1 VAVILGSM
9 QVVSYGYILHVE
21 DDLSLAQWVTEYLQT
36 NGFKIDHLAR
46 GDEVAAQV
54 AKHQYDVILL
64 DVMLPGMNGV
74 EVCRAIRQFSQVPII
89 MMTAKADEFDE
100 VIGLEVGA
108 NDYVIKP
115 VRPRALLARIKSVL
129 RHTEK
134 PALKLSKELVFDKL
148 SINQEFKRVVY
159 DDCEIELTSSLFSL
173 LWLLASNAGIVMSRE
188 QVFQTLKGREYD
200 GLDRRFD
207 VLVSTLRKK
216 LGDNSQQPKRIKT
229 IWGKGY
235 LFIADTWAE

>member
-1 VAVILGSM
+1 M
-9 QVVSYGYILHVE
+9 QEPMSYGYILHVE

-36 NGFKIDHLAR
+36 NGFKVDHVAR
-46 GDEVAAQV
+46 GDDAIKQV
-54 AKHQYDVILL
+54 SKHQYDAILL
-64 DVMLPGMNGV
+64 DVMLPGMDGV
-74 EVCRAIRQFSQVPII
+74 EVCKQIRQTSQVPII

-129 RHTEK
+129 RNSEK
-134 PALKLSKELVFDKL
+134 TADKPKNELVFGQL
-148 SINQEFKRVVY
+148 SINEEFKRVIY
-159 DDCEIELTSSLFSL
+159 NNNEIELTSSLFSL
-173 LWLLASNAGIVMSRE
+173 LWLLASNAGTVMGRE
-188 QVFQTLKGREYD
+188 EVFRSLKGREYD

-216 LGDNSQQPKRIKT
+216 LGDNPQQPKRIKT

-235 LFIADTWAE
+235 LFIADAWAE

>member
-1 VAVILGSM
+1 MEKAE
-9 QVVSYGYILHVE
+9 SYGHILQVE
-21 DDLSLAQWVTEYLQT
+21 DDLSLAQWVTEYLQA
-36 NGFKIDHLAR
+36 NGFTVDHLAR
-46 GDEVAAQV
+46 GDQVAEQV

-64 DVMLPGMNGV
+64 DIMLPGMDGV
-74 EVCRAIRQFSQVPII
+74 EVCRNIRQTSQVPII

-100 VIGLEVGA
+100 VVGLEVGA

-129 RHTEK
+129 RNVEK
-134 PALKLSKELVFDKL
+134 PVIKSNSELVFGKL

-159 DDCEIELTSSLFSL
+159 DNHEIDLTSSLFSL
-173 LWLLASNAGIVMSRE
+173 LWLLATHAGTVMSRE
-188 QVFQTLKGREYD
+188 EVFQTLKGREYD

-216 LGDNSQQPKRIKT
+216 LDDNPQQPKRIKT

-235 LFIADTWAE
+235 LFIADAWNK

>member
-1 VAVILGSM
+1 M
-9 QVVSYGYILHVE
+9 QESVSYGRILQVE
-21 DDLSLAQWVTEYLQT
+21 DDLSLAQWVSEYLQT
-36 NGFKIDHLAR
+36 NGFKVDHLAR
-46 GDEVAAQV
+46 GDHVAEQV

-64 DVMLPGMNGV
+64 DIMLPGMDGV
-74 EVCRAIRQFSQVPII
+74 EVCRNIRQTSQVPII

-100 VIGLEVGA
+100 VMGLEVGA

-129 RHTEK
+129 RNAEK
-134 PALKLSKELVFDKL
+134 PAIKSNNELVFGKL
-148 SINQEFKRVVY
+148 SINQEFKRVIY
-159 DDCEIELTSSLFSL
+159 DNREIELTSSLFSL
-173 LWLLASNAGIVMSRE
+173 LWLLATHAGTVMGRE
-188 QVFQTLKGREYD
+188 EVFQILKGREYD

-216 LGDNSQQPKRIKT
+216 LDDNPQHPKRIKT

-235 LFIADTWAE
+235 LFIADAWAE

>member
-1 VAVILGSM
+1 MGTQLMAEN
-9 QVVSYGYILHVE
+9 YARILHVE

-36 NGFKIDHLAR
+36 NGFSVDHLSR
-46 GDEVAAQV
+46 GDQV
-54 AKHQYDVILL
+54 VQKVSNHQYDLILL
-64 DVMLPGMNGV
+64 DVMLPGLDGI
-74 EVCRAIRQFSQVPII
+74 EVCRNLRQFSQVPII

-129 RHTEK
+129 RNRDSASVK
-134 PALKLSKELVFDKL
+134 NSQELVFGKL
-148 SINQEFKRVVY
+148 QINQEFKRVVY
-159 DDCEIELTSSLFSL
+159 DGTEVELTSSLFAL
-173 LWLLASNAGIVMSRE
+173 LWLLASHAGTVMSRE
-188 QVFQTLKGREYD
+188 HVFQTLKGREYD

-216 LGDNSQQPKRIKT
+216 LGDNPQQPKRIKT

-235 LFIADTWAE
+235 LFIADAWHD

>member
-1 VAVILGSM
+1 MNTKLNQLAVAN
-9 QVVSYGYILHVE
+9 YAHILHVE
-21 DDLSLAQWVTEYLQT
+21 DDLSLAQWVTEYLQS
-36 NGFKIDHLAR
+36 NGFTVEHISR
-46 GDEVAAQV
+46 GDLVTQRV
-54 AKHQYDVILL
+54 STTHYDLILL
-64 DVMLPGMNGV
+64 DVMLPGMDGI
-74 EVCRAIRQFSQVPII
+74 EVCRSIRQFSQVPII

-129 RHTEK
+129 RNTVK
-134 PALKLSKELVFDKL
+134 TSSKNVDELVFGRL
-148 SINQEFKRVVY
+148 CINQEFKRVTY
-159 DDCEIELTSSLFSL
+159 DSEEVELTSSLFAL
-173 LWLLASNAGIVMSRE
+173 LWLLASHAGQVLSRE
-188 QVFQTLKGREYD
+188 DVFQRLKGREYD

-216 LGDNSQQPKRIKT
+216 LHDNPQQPKRIKT

-235 LFIADTWAE
+235 LFIADAWEQ

>member
-1 VAVILGSM
+1 M

-100 VIGLEVGA
+100 A
-108 NDYVIKP
+108 
-115 VRPRALLARIKSVL
+115 
-129 RHTEK
+129 
-134 PALKLSKELVFDKL
+134 
-148 SINQEFKRVVY
+148 
-159 DDCEIELTSSLFSL
+159 
-173 LWLLASNAGIVMSRE
+173 
-188 QVFQTLKGREYD
+188 
-200 GLDRRFD
+200 
-207 VLVSTLRKK
+207 
-216 LGDNSQQPKRIKT
+216 
-229 IWGKGY
+229 
-235 LFIADTWAE
+235 